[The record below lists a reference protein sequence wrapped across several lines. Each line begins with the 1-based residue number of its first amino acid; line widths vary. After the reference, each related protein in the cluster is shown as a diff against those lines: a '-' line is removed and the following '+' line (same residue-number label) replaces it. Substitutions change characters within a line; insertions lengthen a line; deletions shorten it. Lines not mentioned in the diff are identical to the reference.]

1 MPYVVIDER
10 PSSKADLP
18 KHTPGESTVYY
29 DTKAKAFSAWH
40 ELLVNPEIWMDAQE
54 QYDELL
60 RLADNFR
67 EKGIIDSKERKT
79 LIEVATVAYTRA
91 VECVVGDL

>member
-1 MPYVVIDER
+1 MHDDMKVR
-10 PSSKADLP
+10 
-18 KHTPGESTVYY
+18 
-29 DTKAKAFSAWH
+29 AFSAWH
-40 ELLVNPEIWMDAQE
+40 ELLMNPEDQMDAQE

-79 LIEVATVAYTRA
+79 MIEVATIAYARA
-91 VECVVGDL
+91 VAGAICEA

>member
-1 MPYVVIDER
+1 
-10 PSSKADLP
+10 
-18 KHTPGESTVYY
+18 
-29 DTKAKAFSAWH
+29 
-40 ELLVNPEIWMDAQE
+40 MDAQE

-79 LIEVATVAYTRA
+79 LIEVATIAYARA
-91 VECVVGDL
+91 VTGASCEA